1 MKERLY
7 RYYPEDFGRP
17 NFRVLHMDLDFDVFD
32 DHTVVTSR
40 LFLKNIDAPADKV
53 SLNCRDLEILSVSA
67 SNFEK
72 YDYRQ
77 KDAYLDV
84 YFNPPVQRNE
94 KVEIITKTICRPTKN
109 LLEGLYYD
117 ETPPGAP
124 PQQITQCQQ
133 WGFQRIVPCIDDMT
147 AKCTYKTTIRADS
160 RYTNIITNGDI
171 AVPRRTVSTT
181 TVTTAASAASAAA
194 VITDTAAV
202 SSAAAVSVSSKTVL
216 SRDEIVYENMKTP
229 MAPYLFFLGVGTYDT
244 YTREF
249 EYPDDHCFDLELLI
263 PPGSD
268 KNYAEQ
274 SLDIL
279 QDAIMWVYLFTGPE
293 SHKDVEVKKQIFDL
307 IKLRD
312 HLKHNL
318 NSASINPENLNKTMG
333 NLSAVR
339 DKIDTLSKGLAFG
352 YKYTGTVYREIGMQN
367 SDFGGMENVGNTTI
381 TTNRIMPS
389 KNMLDGAF
397 EYMADVKLHEY
408 YHNINGSEV
417 TGSSPFEIWLNEAVT
432 VLIENQFHA
441 HFFGEEYTR
450 LRTILNLYAPVSGTF
465 ALDSSASS
473 MPILPEGFND
483 PNDLITSVTYV
494 KAPEF
499 VRMIETLIGKGA
511 FSRGLD
517 AYHKKYSHK
526 NARTYDWI
534 HEMEIVSGRQLMRMS
549 NGWLHQTGFPT
560 LFVSKAYSKETGAL
574 RMKLVQNIPYTK
586 QPWQFPLSYAL
597 CDRKGKVIREG
608 IHFVQNREEEIVLPD
623 VEEPAF
629 VSLNRNGSFYGKI
642 ETDAGVDEL
651 MIQAKRDK
659 DIISRWLAF
668 YKLTDMEKKYLLL
681 HRNANASP
689 KYVDLYHELLC
700 DHALLEMTGGL
711 FLTLFE
717 SVDDEEYAHHYKEL
731 YNVRL
736 RLQTAIAKTNEN
748 SLKIIYD
755 DYSENPNPEED
766 KNFSTRG
773 SLRLKAGQMKRRQV
787 KNNALRLLAV
797 LDTPE
802 IHALIKRQFL
812 TAVNATD
819 RAVAFAAWLNSSAP
833 EKRNLTQIYMEE
845 CKKDL
850 VAWEAFLSAVASTDA
865 PDCLELVKMVE
876 SDPMFRIEQANDQR
890 ALYGAFAR
898 NRKYSLQTPEGLEFL
913 KATIIRLAE
922 INEYST
928 VGLLNAFSA
937 IDFMNPKYYIPLT
950 GTLTEIAET
959 ISAEKSPSVYNRII
973 MLLIGAPKAVK
984 LYEKEVRKISFLQR
998 AETP

>member
-7 RYYPEDFGRP
+7 RYYPEDFGRL

-32 DHTVVTSR
+32 DHTVVTSH
-40 LFLKNIDAPADKV
+40 LFLKNTDASADKI
-53 SLNCRDLEILSVSA
+53 SLNCRDLEILEVSA
-67 SNFEK
+67 PGLEK
-72 YDYRQ
+72 YEYRQ
-77 KDAYLDV
+77 KEAYLDL
-84 YFNPPVQRNE
+84 YFNPSVPRNE
-94 KVEIITKTICRPTKN
+94 KIEIVTKTICRPTKN
-109 LLEGLYYD
+109 LLEGLYFD
-117 ETPPGAP
+117 ETPAGAP

-147 AKCTYKTTIRADS
+147 AKCTYRTTIRADS
-160 RYTNIITNGDI
+160 RYTNLISNGDI
-171 AVPRRTVSTT
+171 AVPRKTVSTDP
-181 TVTTAASAASAAA
+181 ASG
-194 VITDTAAV
+194 
-202 SSAAAVSVSSKTVL
+202 L
-216 SRDEIVYENMKTP
+216 PRDEIVYENMKTP

-249 EYPDDHCFDLELLI
+249 EYPDDYCFELELLI

-279 QDAIMWVYLFTGPE
+279 QDAVMWVYLFTGPE
-293 SHKDVEVKKQIFDL
+293 SHKDIDVKKQIFDL
-307 IKLRD
+307 TKLRD

-318 NSASINPENLNKTMG
+318 NSASINPENLNKAMD

-339 DKIDTLSKGLAFG
+339 EKIAFLSKGLTFG

-397 EYMADVKLHEY
+397 EYMADVKAHEY

-432 VLIENQFHA
+432 VLIENEFHA
-441 HFFGEEYTR
+441 YFFGADYTR
-450 LRTILNLYAPVSGTF
+450 LQTVLNLYAPVSGTF
-465 ALDSSASS
+465 ALDAGASS
-473 MPILPEGFND
+473 MPILPDGFND

-499 VRMIETLIGKGA
+499 VRMVETLIGKGA
-511 FSRGLD
+511 FARGLD
-517 AYHKKYSHK
+517 AYHRKYSHK
-526 NARTYDWI
+526 NARTFDWI
-534 HEMEIVSGRQLMRMS
+534 HEMEVVSGMQLMRLS
-549 NGWLHQTGFPT
+549 NSWLHQTGYPVLSVTKSYDSVTREF
-560 LFVSKAYSKETGAL
+560 
-574 RMKLVQNIPYTK
+574 RMKLVQDIPYTK

-597 CDRKGKVIREG
+597 CDRKGKIIFEETY
-608 IHFVQNREEEIVLPD
+608 FVQKREEEILISHVD
-623 VEEPAF
+623 APAF
-629 VSLNRNGSFYGKI
+629 VSLNRDGSFYGKI
-642 ETDAGVDEL
+642 ETDADPKEL
-651 MIQAKRDK
+651 LIQAKKDS
-659 DIISRWLAF
+659 DIIGRWLAF
-668 YKLTDMEKKYLLL
+668 YTIADAEKMRLLNDP
-681 HRNANASP
+681 NAVPSRA
-689 KYVDLYHELLC
+689 YVDLYHELLC
-700 DHALLEMTGGL
+700 DQSLLERTGGL

-717 SVDDEEYAHHYKEL
+717 SVDDERFAHRYKEL
-731 YNVRL
+731 YDMRR
-736 RLQTAIAKTNEN
+736 RLQNAIARTHEK

-755 DYSENPNPEED
+755 DYSENPDPDED
-766 KNFSTRG
+766 KLFSMRG
-773 SLRLKAGQMKRRQV
+773 SLRLKAGQIKRRQV

-797 LDTPE
+797 LDTPD
-802 IHALIKRQFL
+802 IHALVKRQFL

-819 RAVAFAAWLNSSAP
+819 RAAAFAAWLNSSAP
-833 EKRNLTQIYMEE
+833 EKRELTQMYMEE

-876 SDPMFRIEQANDQR
+876 SDPMFRIEQSNDQR

-898 NRKYSLQTPEGLEFL
+898 NRKYALQTPEGLEYL
-913 KATIIRLAE
+913 KQTIIRLAG

-937 IDFMNPKYYIPLT
+937 IDFMEPSAHVALV
-950 GTLTEIAET
+950 GTLVTIAQT
-959 ISAEKSPSVYNRII
+959 IDAEKSPSVYNRII
-973 MLLIGAPKAVK
+973 KLLLGAPDAVK
-984 LYEKEVRKISFLQR
+984 MYEKEVGPILFLKGNR
-998 AETP
+998 SA

>member
-7 RYYPEDFGRP
+7 RYYPEDFGRL

-32 DHTVVTSR
+32 DRTVVTSH
-40 LFLKNIDAPADKV
+40 LFLKNMDAPADKI
-53 SLNCRDLEILSVSA
+53 SLNCRDLEILVVDA
-67 SNFEK
+67 PNFEK

-77 KDAYLDV
+77 KDAYLDI
-84 YFNPPVQRNE
+84 YFNPPIQRNE
-94 KVEIITKTICRPTKN
+94 KIEIITKTVCRPTKN

-117 ETPPGAP
+117 ETPADAP

-147 AKCTYKTTIRADS
+147 AKCTYRTTIRADS

-171 AVPRRTVSTT
+171 AVPR
-181 TVTTAASAASAAA
+181 
-194 VITDTAAV
+194 
-202 SSAAAVSVSSKTVL
+202 KTVLTDPASGL

-249 EYPDDHCFDLELLI
+249 EYPDDYCFDLELLI

-279 QDAIMWVYLFTGPE
+279 QDSVMWVYLFTGPE
-293 SHKDVEVKKQIFDL
+293 SHKDVEIKSQIFDL

-318 NSASINPENLNKTMG
+318 NSASINPENLNKTMD
-333 NLSAVR
+333 NLGAVR
-339 DKIDTLSKGLAFG
+339 DKIAELSKGLTFG

-397 EYMADVKLHEY
+397 EYMADVKAHEY

-417 TGSSPFEIWLNEAVT
+417 TGNSPFEIWLNEAVT
-432 VLIENQFHA
+432 VLIENEFHA
-441 HFFGEEYTR
+441 YFFGEEYTR
-450 LRTILNLYAPVSGTF
+450 LQTILNLYAPISGTF

-473 MPILPEGFND
+473 MPILPDGFND

-499 VRMIETLIGKGA
+499 VQMIETLIGKGA

-517 AYHKKYSHK
+517 AYHRKYSHK
-526 NARTYDWI
+526 NARTFDWI
-534 HEMEIVSGRQLMRMS
+534 HEMEVVSGMQLMRMS
-549 NGWLHQTGFPT
+549 NSWLHQTGYPVLAVAKKYDAQSGEF
-560 LFVSKAYSKETGAL
+560 

-586 QPWQFPLSYAL
+586 QPWQFPFSYAL
-597 CDRKGKVIREG
+597 CDRKGKI
-608 IHFVQNREEEIVLPD
+608 IHEDIYFVQHREEEIVIPD
-623 VEEPAF
+623 VDQPAF

-642 ETDAGVDEL
+642 ETDINPDQDADIKEL
-651 MIQAKRDK
+651 RIQAKKDK
-659 DIISRWLAF
+659 DIIGRWLAF
-668 YKLTDMEKKYLLL
+668 YTLTDMEKKYLLL
-681 HRNANASP
+681 HRNAEARP
-689 KYVDLYHELLC
+689 EYVDLYHELLC
-700 DHALLEMTGGL
+700 DHSLLEMTGGL

-736 RLQTAIAKTNEN
+736 RLQTAIAKTHEN

-755 DYSENPNPEED
+755 DYSEMQDPEED
-766 KNFSTRG
+766 KLFSMRG
-773 SLRLKAGQMKRRQV
+773 SLRLKAGQIKRRQV
-787 KNNALRLLAV
+787 KNNALRLLSV

-833 EKRNLTQIYMEE
+833 EKRDLTQIYMEE

-865 PDCLELVKMVE
+865 SDCLELVKMVE
-876 SDPMFRIEQANDQR
+876 ADPMFRIEQANDQR

-913 KATIIRLAE
+913 KQTIIRLAG

-928 VGLLNAFSA
+928 VGLLNAFSI
-937 IDFMNPKYYIPLT
+937 IDFMNPKYYVPLVDALVT
-950 GTLTEIAET
+950 IAESV
-959 ISAEKSPSVYNRII
+959 SAEKSPSVYNRII
-973 MLLIGAPKAVK
+973 KLLVGAPKAVR
-984 LYEKEVRKISFLQR
+984 LYEKEVREIPFLQKQ
-998 AETP
+998 EISQ

>member
-1 MKERLY
+1 
-7 RYYPEDFGRP
+7 
-17 NFRVLHMDLDFDVFD
+17 MDLDFDIFD
-32 DHTVVTSR
+32 DYTIVTSR
-40 LFLKNIDAPADKV
+40 LHLKNTDNPADKI
-53 SLNCRDLEILSVSA
+53 SLNCRGLEILEVRA
-67 SNFEK
+67 QNLEK

-77 KDAYLDV
+77 KDAFLDI

-94 KVEIITKTICRPTKN
+94 TVEIMTKTICRPTRN

-117 ETPPGAP
+117 ETPAGAP

-147 AKCTYKTTIRADS
+147 AKCTYRTVIRADS
-160 RYTNIITNGDI
+160 RYTNLITNGDI
-171 AVPRRTVSTT
+171 AVPRKTVS
-181 TVTTAASAASAAA
+181 S
-194 VITDTAAV
+194 DPV
-202 SSAAAVSVSSKTVL
+202 SGL

-229 MAPYLFFLGVGTYDT
+229 MAPYLFFLGAGTYDT

-249 EYPDDHCFDLELLI
+249 EYPDDSCFDLELLI

-279 QDAIMWVYLFTGPE
+279 QDAAMWIYLFTGPE
-293 SHKDVEVKKQIFDL
+293 SHKDVDIKKQIFDL

-318 NSASINPENLNKTMG
+318 NSASINPLNLNKTMD
-333 NLSAVR
+333 NLGAVR
-339 DKIDTLSKGLAFG
+339 GKIAVLSKGLTFG

-397 EYMADVKLHEY
+397 EYMADVKVHEY

-417 TGSSPFEIWLNEAVT
+417 TGNSPFEIWLNEAVT
-432 VLIENQFHA
+432 VLIENEFHA
-441 HFFGEEYTR
+441 YFFGEEYTR
-450 LRTILNLYAPVSGTF
+450 LQTLLSLYAPVSGTF

-499 VRMIETLIGKGA
+499 VQMIETLLGKGT

-517 AYHKKYSHK
+517 AYHRKYSHK
-526 NARTYDWI
+526 NARTFDWV
-534 HEMEIVSGRQLMRMS
+534 HEMEVISGVQLMRMS
-549 NGWLHQTGFPT
+549 NSWLHQTGFPV
-560 LFVSKAYSKETGAL
+560 LSVSKTYDASNGEF

-586 QPWQFPLSYAL
+586 QPWQFPFSYAL
-597 CDRKGKVIREG
+597 CDRKGRVIHEDVY
-608 IHFVQNREEEIVLPD
+608 FVQQREEEIVLKD
-623 VEEPAF
+623 VDQPSF
-629 VSLNRNGSFYGKI
+629 VSLNRGGSFYGKI
-642 ETDAGVDEL
+642 ETAADTKEL
-651 MIQAKRDK
+651 LIQAKKDK

-668 YKLTDMEKKYLLL
+668 YKLTDMEKKYLLF
-681 HRNANASP
+681 HRNADVGAG
-689 KYVDLYHELLC
+689 YIDLYHELLC

-717 SVDDEEYAHHYKEL
+717 SADDEEYAHHYKEL
-731 YNVRL
+731 YSVRL
-736 RLQTAIAKTNEN
+736 RLQKAIAKTHEN
-748 SLKIIYD
+748 SLKIIYA
-755 DYSENPNPEED
+755 DYSETQDSEED
-766 KNFSTRG
+766 KLFSMRG
-773 SLRLKAGQMKRRQV
+773 SLRLKAGQIKRRQV
-787 KNNALRLLAV
+787 KNNALRLLSV

-802 IHALIKRQFL
+802 IHALVKRQFL

-833 EKRNLTQIYMEE
+833 EKRELTQIYMEE

-876 SDPMFRIEQANDQR
+876 SDPVFRIEQANDQR

-913 KATIIRLAE
+913 KQTIIRLAG

-928 VGLLNAFSA
+928 VGLLNAFSI
-937 IDFMNPKYYIPLT
+937 IDFMNPKYYIPLVGVLVT
-950 GTLTEIAET
+950 IAET
-959 ISAEKSPSVYNRII
+959 IDPEKSPSVYNRII
-973 MLLIGAPKAVK
+973 KLLVGAPKAVK
-984 LYEKEVRKISFLQR
+984 LYEKEVHEISFFQKD
-998 AETP
+998 